1 MNKNFHDHK
10 NACLRIKNI
19 AELLAFNDC
28 DINKEEAIKEIHK
41 ALKKIQ
47 ELYELEI
54 KND

>member
-1 MNKNFHDHK
+1 MNKNLHDHK
-10 NACLRIKNI
+10 NACLRVKII
-19 AELLAFNDC
+19 SELLAFNSIE
-28 DINKEEAIKEIHK
+28 INKEEAMEEIHK